1 MANLQDIET
10 YLIEHP
16 DDHAQR
22 WRLAKKL
29 YTACEYRDALSHL
42 LILKRDADW
51 KLNYSR
57 YLAATYYRLGRYEEC
72 IHELHGA
79 LESWP
84 AEIPIREQLARA
96 YEVASNTGEAV
107 RVWQDILKMDPQ
119 HPIATQSIHRLT
131 TTIEKFSSENE
142 LRLNESDS
150 GINLSLGVTC
160 PKCGARNDFEFD
172 RCWQCHA
179 LLAGSSTP
187 APETRKSSASA
198 SRQFWTVLIGLATVA
213 LLARGVYLTLSYAA
227 NRPVATDGFIVATS
241 VDSLLDH
248 EWFAGRI
255 AVGCTLLLAW
265 PAILW
270 LAAITCC
277 NQPVP
282 LRKVLGIGLLAASLT
297 AVLLWLP
304 FRMLP
309 LAIAA
314 PAVLT
319 LVMIPLQ
326 LRTTRSRALIVWAVQ
341 LVFALLCG
349 FGVFAAVTN
358 VATLNQLD
366 TFAALEAARAV
377 KMPGGAL
384 RFSAEAYP
392 AEYMV
397 SWEETRSAWVNSAG
411 RMAEFTFIRQ
421 TSDSPLSIEFSEAG
435 HTLAHYQEQVPP
447 FSFCHA
453 IAPGR
458 LYVLRVDSR
467 RPDPTDV
474 SITGLLVP
482 EVKRR

>member
-1 MANLQDIET
+1 MENIPNIET
-10 YLIEHP
+10 HLIEHP

-29 YTACEYRDALSHL
+29 YMACEYRDALSHL

-57 YLAATYYRLGRYEEC
+57 YLAATYYRLGRYDES
-72 IHELHGA
+72 IQELHEA

-84 AEIPIREQLARA
+84 SEIPVHEQLARA
-96 YEVASNTGEAV
+96 YEVASNTDEAV

-119 HPIATQSIHRLT
+119 HPIAEQSILRLT
-131 TTIEKFSSENE
+131 TATEEPSSEDE

-150 GINLSLGVTC
+150 GIHLSPGVIC
-160 PKCGARNDFEFD
+160 PKCGARNEQEFS

-179 LLAGSSTP
+179 SLVPSSSSAPDLQKPAGSTP
-187 APETRKSSASA
+187 RP
-198 SRQFWTVLIGLATVA
+198 FGTVLTGLATVA
-213 LLARGVYLTLSYAA
+213 LFARALYLTLSYAA
-227 NRPVATDGFIVATS
+227 HRPVATDGFIVASS

-270 LAAITCC
+270 LATIMCC
-277 NQPVP
+277 NRPVP
-282 LRKVLGIGLLAASLT
+282 LRRVLGSGLLAASLPS
-297 AVLLWLP
+297 VLLWSP
-304 FRMLP
+304 YRAWP
-309 LAIAA
+309 LTLAA

-319 LVMIPLQ
+319 LVMIL
-326 LRTTRSRALIVWAVQ
+326 LLFRTTWSRALLGWTAQIV
-341 LVFALLCG
+341 LALLCG

-358 VATLNQLD
+358 VATLNHL
-366 TFAALEAARAV
+366 TTLAALEPARAAE
-377 KMPGGAL
+377 MPEGAL
-384 RFSAEAYP
+384 HFSAAEYP
-392 AEYMV
+392 AEYTI
-397 SWEETRSAWVNSAG
+397 SWRETPSVWVNSVG

-421 TSDSPLSIEFSEAG
+421 TSDSPISIAFSEAG
-435 HTLAHYQEQVPP
+435 HTLAQHPDQVPP
-447 FSFCHA
+447 LSFSQA

-458 LYVLRVDSR
+458 VYVLRIDSR
-467 RPDPTDV
+467 RPDPIDV
-474 SITGLLVP
+474 RITGLLVP